1 MQDAPKQL
9 YVEGNCDLLLQDSI
23 AIVGTR
29 NLTDYGKKYASIFA
43 KRIAKEGITIVSGM
57 AVGID
62 TVAHIYSMKEKGR
75 TIAVLGGGFN
85 NIFPK
90 ENIYLYKQIIE
101 NGGCIVS
108 EYSPDTPAY
117 KQNFPKRNRIISGLA
132 MGVLLVE
139 ARYRSGST
147 ITARYA
153 IKQGKQVF
161 CIPNKLDEPTGY
173 SGNYFIKNG
182 ANLVTCPKD
191 ILDFYNICDD
201 DSIKTAKEY
210 EEIYELIGML
220 PISADELS
228 KLTHKPLAEIEEA
241 LCMLELEGL
250 IKHVA
255 GNRFIKVEVKSN
267 V

>member
-29 NLTDYGKKYASIFA
+29 NLTDYGKRYASIFA

-153 IKQGKQVF
+153 IKQGRQVF

-201 DSIKTAKEY
+201 DFIKTAKEY

-228 KLTHKPLAEIEEA
+228 KLAHKPLAEIEEA

-255 GNRFIKVEVKSN
+255 GNKFVKIM
-267 V
+267 